1 MNKTI
6 PLNKPITTN
15 KTIPKNKEPKNKA
28 IFITVRTS
36 STRLPK
42 KCLLEING
50 KKNIDFLIER
60 MKHSKKADMIV
71 VCTTTN
77 PADDI
82 LESIANKQGIKCF
95 RGSEEDKL
103 ERWRGAAEKFDVKYV
118 VTADGDDLL
127 CSPELIDMGFEQ
139 LEKDGC
145 DFIEEK
151 PGANVP
157 IGAFT
162 YGIKVS
168 ALQKVCE
175 IKGSDNTE
183 MMSVYFT
190 ETGLF
195 EVEIL
200 KNIPEKLKRP
210 EIRMTLDYE
219 DDLKFFKNIIEHFSS
234 KKYFDLFEVMDYL
247 EKHPEVIKINQYLTD
262 AFLAN
267 QKAKTKLVLKK
278 K

>member
-1 MNKTI
+1 M
-6 PLNKPITTN
+6 
-15 KTIPKNKEPKNKA
+15 PKMNKA

-50 KKNIDFLIER
+50 KKNIEFLIDR
-60 MKHSKKADMIV
+60 LKHSKKADLII

-82 LESIANKQGIKCF
+82 LEQIAKNMGVECF

-103 ERWRGAAEKFDVKYV
+103 ERWMGAANKFNVDLI
-118 VTADGDDLL
+118 VTADGDDLF
-127 CSPELIDMGFEQ
+127 CEPKLIDLGFEQ
-139 LEKDGC
+139 FEKTNC

-162 YGIKVS
+162 YGIKVK
-168 ALQKVCE
+168 ALEKVCE

-190 ETGLF
+190 QTGLF
-195 EVEIL
+195 KVETL
-200 KNIPEKLKRP
+200 QNIPAELKRP

-219 DDLKFFKNIIEHFSS
+219 DDFKFFQNIIMHFAKE
-234 KKYFDLFEVMDYL
+234 KKGQYFDMFDIIKYL
-247 EKHPEVIKINQYLTD
+247 TEHPEVIKINQYLTEQ
-262 AFLAN
+262 FLAN
-267 QKAKTKLVLKK
+267 QKAKTKLVLKEKEEK
-278 K
+278 KPADRKKSKANKK